1 MRIKIDFIAFSY
13 YMSIAF
19 SSYPEKYQEGSGNI
33 FSGVKNP
40 YLKASDWGW
49 EIDPLGL
56 RYSLNY
62 LYDRYHL
69 PLFIVENG
77 FGADDDALQ
86 EEIDDQ
92 YRIDYF
98 NSHFKEAYKAIEEDG
113 VDLIGFCTWGPI
125 DIISAGSGEM
135 KKRIWIYLC

>member
-1 MRIKIDFIAFSY
+1 M
-13 YMSIAF
+13 
-19 SSYPEKYQEGSGNI
+19 EL
-33 FSGVKNP
+33 KNP

-113 VDLIGFCTWGPI
+113 VDLIGFVLG
-125 DIISAGSGEM
+125 DQ
-135 KKRIWIYLC
+135 